1 MSMVAHLALLPGM
14 GCSKALWSDVP
25 ARLSDAYPDLDIVT
39 PSLTE
44 ESLDGCVDSLLE
56 RLPDRCAVAG
66 LSLGGIVAMA
76 LARRAPERLTGL
88 CLMST
93 NPQAPTD
100 VQRQGWAT
108 QRARLAAGE
117 HAEDLQRDLLPFLVS
132 DAVDDRTREAVVAM
146 AGVVGDHAFDAQ
158 LALQATRVDERS
170 SLQRFDAPALV
181 ISAERDAL
189 CPPSWHEDMAARLP
203 RGQLVRI
210 PRVGHL
216 SPMEAP
222 AEVADAVAVWLERI
236 TDDR

>member
-1 MSMVAHLALLPGM
+1 MVTPLALLPGM
-14 GCSKALWSDVP
+14 GCSTALWSDIP
-25 ARLSDAYPDLDIVT
+25 DRLYAAYPDLRIVT
-39 PSLTE
+39 PQLTKTA
-44 ESLDGCVDSLLE
+44 LDDCVDDLLE
-56 RLPDRCAVAG
+56 RLPERCAVAG

-93 NPQAPTD
+93 NPQAPTHA
-100 VQRQGWAT
+100 QREGWVT

-117 HAEDLQRDLLPFLVS
+117 HAEDLQRDLLPLLVS
-132 DAVDDRTREAVVAM
+132 DAVDDRTRDAVVAM
-146 AGVVGDHAFDAQ
+146 AGMVGDSGFDAQ

-170 SLQRFDAPALV
+170 SLQHFAAPALV

-203 RGQLVRI
+203 QGHLVRI
-210 PRVGHL
+210 PRAGHL

-222 AEVADAVAVWLERI
+222 AEVAHAVLAWLERI
-236 TDDR
+236 ADDR